1 MKQAFVILE
10 CVNHMSYVLREAKSR
25 GFDIVVLNH
34 RPLKATG
41 PYAIPRSSVDEL
53 VHIESWQDEPRIDGI
68 LEDLHRR
75 YQVVGTY
82 AGFEPTLPYEAKLRQ
97 LAGLPNHGAATV
109 RAILDKAWVRK
120 KLYAEG
126 LSTLRSV
133 LLSEAE
139 RWTTWQLEG
148 PAVLKPVNGTG
159 SALCYFVSSLAE
171 FREAVGKTKAA
182 AVNDPLMKEYIVSRG
197 DFVLEAQAEGELL
210 SVESVMDRGTL
221 HHIGLSARYV
231 LASDPVV
238 EMGITFPYKHPRLE
252 EIVAQSK
259 AIHESMKVFH
269 GATHL
274 EFMVP
279 KKGPIELIDFN
290 VRFAGIDCLI
300 GVNEACGI
308 RFEACL
314 TDLACGLHPDL
325 SFLGRPSQY
334 ATQVMVLPPP
344 GATELRELVF
354 PPEVAFQRLTKDL
367 GAKLTGR
374 ADQLDHVGVCVVKA
388 ETAAELHRKAGDVRR
403 RIVFNGSPL
412 GDNINNL
419 VTCSEFV
426 MA

>member
-1 MKQAFVILE
+1 MKQAFVVLE

-34 RPLKATG
+34 RPLKQTG
-41 PYAIPRSSVDEL
+41 PYAVPRSSVDEL
-53 VHIESWQDEPRIDGI
+53 IHIESWQDEPRVDGI

-75 YQVVGTY
+75 YRIVGTY
-82 AGFEPTLPYEAKLRQ
+82 AGFEPTLPFEAKLRQ
-97 LAGLPNHGAATV
+97 LVGLPNHGAATIH
-109 RAILDKAWVRK
+109 AILDKAWVRK

-159 SALCYFVSSLAE
+159 SALCYFVSSIAE
-171 FREAVGKTKAA
+171 LREAIEKVKAA

-197 DFVLEAQAEGELL
+197 EFMLEGQAAGELL

-221 HHIGLSARYV
+221 HLIGLSSRYV
-231 LASDPVV
+231 LASDPIV
-238 EMGITFPYKHPRLE
+238 EMGMTFPYKHPRQE
-252 EIVAQSK
+252 EIVACSK

-279 KKGPIELIDFN
+279 KEGPIELIDFN
-290 VRFAGIDCLI
+290 VRFAGIDWLI
-300 GVNEACGI
+300 SVNEAFGI

-325 SFLGRPSQY
+325 SFLERPSQY
-334 ATQVMVLPPP
+334 ATLVMVLPPP
-344 GATELRELVF
+344 GATELRDLEF
-354 PPEVAFQRLTKDL
+354 PPEVVFERLTKDP
-367 GAKLTGR
+367 GTKLTGR
-374 ADQLDHVGVCVVKA
+374 ADQLDHVGACVVKA
-388 ETAAELHRKAGDVRR
+388 ETAAELYRKAGEVRR
-403 RIVFNGSPL
+403 RIAFNGSPL
-412 GDNINNL
+412 GDNINNI
-419 VTCSEFV
+419 VTCSEFA